1 MPVTSTAAS
10 EPRVADVQPAA
21 ALLLKTR
28 ILTAIVVLTQVAGDY
43 LLSYGLRRGG
53 SLVGRPPLDFIL
65 ALTNPWVAIGVSLL
79 ILWLFSHMVL
89 LSWADLSYVLPVTSI
104 GYVLVALTGRF
115 FLHESVSWMRWC
127 GVTLIVIGVMLV
139 SQTAPSTKAPL
150 TNAPSTDALCPE
162 EIA

>member
-1 MPVTSTAAS
+1 MPVTSTEIEPLAAEVKAS
-10 EPRVADVQPAA
+10 A

-28 ILTAIVVLTQVAGDY
+28 ILTVIVVLTQVVGDNF
-43 LLSYGLRRGG
+43 LSFGLRRGG

-65 ALTNPWVAIGVSLL
+65 ALASPWVALGVALL

-127 GVTLIVIGVMLV
+127 GVIVIVVGVMLV
-139 SQTAPSTKAPL
+139 SQTAPSTKAL
-150 TNAPSTDALCPE
+150 HPE
-162 EIA
+162 KRP